1 MRQMTT
7 RLGTKIIAAMMAA
20 LTAGI
25 LPVPGFAQAPPPPYP
40 QTPPPGYP
48 QTPPPGYPQSYPQTP
63 PPGYP
68 QTAPPG
74 YPQTPPPGY
83 PPASNY
89 PPNYPPPTFTP
100 QQLDQIVA
108 GIALYPDPLLS
119 QVLAAATFSYQIPDA
134 ARWADQHHYLTG
146 DALAA
151 AIQADRLPWD
161 PSVQALLPFPNVL
174 DMMAANMAWTQQLGD
189 AFLGDQGAVMDA
201 VQRQRQLA
209 YRYGYLRTDP
219 QIVVTP
225 GPYIAIAPVNPAFIY
240 VPVYNPA
247 VVFFPPRPGFVVGG
261 AITFGWGF
269 SITAAFRPWGWA
281 PGFARF
287 DWGAHRVFV
296 NNVVWNRTF
305 VNRNAYVH
313 PYTVPRYA
321 PARQVEGHALHEPSP
336 KEREAYRTGHER
348 VEEHHDDRR

>member
-1 MRQMTT
+1 MRQMTR
-7 RLGTKIIAAMMAA
+7 RLGTKVIAAMMAA
-20 LTAGI
+20 LTAGL
-25 LPVPGFAQAPPPPYP
+25 LPVLGLAQAPPPEYP
-40 QTPPPGYP
+40 QAPPPG
-48 QTPPPGYPQSYPQTP
+48 YPQTP

-83 PPASNY
+83 PQTAPPGYPQAPPPGY
-89 PPNYPPPTFTP
+89 PPPPNYPPPTFTP
-100 QQLDQIVA
+100 QQLDQMVA

-151 AIQADRLPWD
+151 AIQGDRLPWD

-189 AFLGDQGAVMDA
+189 AFLGNQGAVMDA

-209 YRYGYLRTDP
+209 YRYGYLRTNP
-219 QIVVTP
+219 QILVTP
-225 GPYIAIAPVNPAFIY
+225 GPYIAIAPVNPAFIF

-261 AITFGWGF
+261 AIGFGWGF
-269 SITAAFRPWGWA
+269 SITAAFRPWGWGV
-281 PGFARF
+281 GFGRF
-287 DWGAHRVFV
+287 DWAAHRVYV

-305 VNRNAYVH
+305 VNRNVYVH
-313 PYTVPRYA
+313 PYTVPRYQ

-336 KEREAYRTGHER
+336 KEREAYRGGHER
-348 VEEHHDDRR
+348 VEEHRDDRR